1 MNFFFLENKF
11 TTIKRTHILIWYI
24 SYICSYIYVSLQIII
39 NIHALYSSFLLP
51 SPKTIMLWALKLF
64 YTSQMLLTSNW
75 KCYTSFHWI
84 VNWINFDMRWICLY
98 AFILLFEVSLLWFVT
113 YLVSRVIRKLQIQIY
128 ILKENWRV
136 IGDDI

>member
-1 MNFFFLENKF
+1 MVN
-11 TTIKRTHILIWYI
+11 RTEAYSNVIYFIYTHLYILINPYQ
-24 SYICSYIYVSLQIII
+24 YV
-39 NIHALYSSFLLP
+39 AFYSSFLLP

-64 YTSQMLLTSNW
+64 YTSQMLLTSNS